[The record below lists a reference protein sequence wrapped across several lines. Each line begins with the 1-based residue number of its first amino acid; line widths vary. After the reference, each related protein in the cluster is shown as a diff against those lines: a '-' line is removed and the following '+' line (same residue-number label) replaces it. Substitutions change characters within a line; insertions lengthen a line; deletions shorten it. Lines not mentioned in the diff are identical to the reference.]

1 MVHSHSERARFS
13 RQKADRF
20 RAKAAERVFNFVLS
34 TIAVGVTLAWAV
46 SIAYGISVIAS
57 YLG

>member
-20 RAKAAERVFNFVLS
+20 GAKAERIFNFVLS
-34 TIAVGVTLAWAV
+34 TIAVGVTLIWAV
-46 SIAYGISVIAS
+46 SIVYGISVIVG
-57 YLG
+57 YLL